1 MNHLDFG
8 MWFHLYSNR
17 IRVGCVTDIL
27 EVMEACLHRLA
38 RQRISGVDRNGS
50 HAVRPKG
57 L

>member
-27 EVMEACLHRLA
+27 EVVEACLHRLA